1 MKAMDLLRR
10 YNEGAI
16 NVDNSGILDDV
27 YFNTIEEYV
36 SIMFGKGSWILF
48 GELECGKSYI
58 YAYEESDNC
67 PEGFTEKDTS
77 AMCVEDGVGCNI
89 WLYEIEL

>member
-10 YNEGAI
+10 YNTGAI
-16 NVDNSGILDDV
+16 NVDKSGILEDI
-27 YFNTIEEYV
+27 YFNTIEDYV
-36 SIMFGKGSWILF
+36 SMMFGKGSWVLF

-58 YAYEESDNC
+58 YVYEESDNY
-67 PEGFTEKDTS
+67 PEGFTDKDVP
-77 AMCVEDGVGCNI
+77 AMCVENGEKFNI